1 MRVFFLFIVFSF
13 IVHVSFGQS
22 TLVEQK
28 VRKFPT
34 NFSSTKELAN
44 KIDKAFK
51 SDQDKAKAA
60 YAWIGMNI
68 AYDTKALGKSKVV
81 RFKYRSKEELERKQ
95 KQFRKELALTTM
107 KKKKALCEGYST
119 LYRELCL
126 QMGIECEIVNGTARR
141 YVSEIGNERLPS
153 NHAWNAVKLKNK
165 WYLVDVTWGAG
176 TVDYSKMKFKRDFTY
191 AYFTSAPE
199 EFLMKHYPDDSE
211 WQLTGKK
218 YSRNEFVNLP
228 IAYKAFLNQGLNLI
242 SPERGILEIKT
253 GQSYDIV
260 IGNLPA
266 AVQVAYHFKKERY
279 GQMVEQKRKKGSA
292 AIAVTPKNKGRD
304 ELIIYFDNEPALGF
318 RVNVK

>member
-1 MRVFFLFIVFSF
+1 MVLAQTNL
-13 IVHVSFGQS
+13 VSKRIK
-22 TLVEQK
+22 E
-28 VRKFPT
+28 FP
-34 NFSSTKELAN
+34 NAFSSTEELAN
-44 KIDKAFK
+44 RIDKTFK

-165 WYLVDVTWGAG
+165 WHLVDVTWGAG

-191 AYFTSAPE
+191 AYFASAPE
-199 EFLMKHYPDDSE
+199 EFLMKHYPDDYE

-218 YSRNEFVNLP
+218 YSRKDFVNLP
-228 IAYKAFLNQGLNLI
+228 IAYKAFFNKDFKLI
-242 SPERGILEIKT
+242 SPERGTLEMKA
-253 GQSYDIV
+253 GQPYGVI
-260 IGNLPA
+260 IGNLPPS
-266 AVQVAYHFKKERY
+266 VQVAYHFKKERY
-279 GQMVEQKRKKGSA
+279 GQKVDQKRKKGSA
-292 AIAVTPKNKGRD
+292 VIAVKPKNKGRD
-304 ELIIYFDNEPALGF
+304 ELIIYFNNQPVLGF
-318 RVNVK
+318 KVIVK